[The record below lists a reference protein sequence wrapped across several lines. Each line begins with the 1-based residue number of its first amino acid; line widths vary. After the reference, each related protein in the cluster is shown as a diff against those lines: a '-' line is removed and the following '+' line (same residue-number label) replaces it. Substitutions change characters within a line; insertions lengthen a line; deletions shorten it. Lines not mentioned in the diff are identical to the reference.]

1 MSDEVLK
8 LEHWPKIIYQSHIK
22 NYMKEYVQGQQSILD
37 LFAYIGHL
45 YSLQLH
51 GLKCGIRK
59 KSMPKVNCLLTGP
72 TGCGKTFVVKKFADS
87 LELPYMK
94 VDCSSVRAEGWHGT
108 NLSEYIYRF
117 LQKSPYGF
125 GVLHLDEIDK
135 IGITDDNN
143 SAGKLDLQT
152 GLLDLLDGD
161 YCHIYDH
168 KVTKSIELANIN
180 NCLVIMSGSFQRVRN
195 HDDKQEKEEEI
206 INRPIGFTAKFD
218 EITKKSGDKKYKD
231 KSWKDRLKEL
241 GFIHELASRIVCQE
255 ELEKYDSQQLR
266 KIVMEGKE
274 SAYNR
279 YLNVFG
285 QHHSLDETEIDEIIR
300 RVQENENGL
309 RDLESIMFEKFYNK
323 RDTI

>member
-1 MSDEVLK
+1 MTQELV
-8 LEHWPKIIYQSHIK
+8 EMHWPKIIYQSHIR
-22 NYMKEYVQGQQSILD
+22 NYMKEYVQGQQNILD

-72 TGCGKTFVVKKFADS
+72 TGYGKTFVVKKFADS

-108 NLSEYIYRF
+108 NLSEYIFRF

-135 IGITDDNN
+135 IGISGDNN
-143 SAGKLDLQT
+143 SAGKLDLQM

-161 YCHIYDH
+161 YCHIYDRDRI
-168 KVTKSIELANIN
+168 TKSIELANAN
-180 NCLVIMSGSFQRVRN
+180 NCLVIMSGSFQHVRN
-195 HDDKQEKEEEI
+195 YDDKQEKEEEI
-206 INRPIGFTAKFD
+206 INRPIGFTADFNA
-218 EITKKSGDKKYKD
+218 IVKKEKEPEKT
-231 KSWKDRLKEL
+231 WKERLKDL

-255 ELEKYDSQQLR
+255 ELEKYDEQQLR
-266 KIVMEGKE
+266 KIIMDGKE
-274 SAYNR
+274 SAYHK

-285 QHHSLDETEIDEIIR
+285 QQHTLEDSDIDDIVK
-300 RVQENENGL
+300 RVQDCENGL
-309 RDLESIMFEKFYNK
+309 RDLESIMFEKFYKK
-323 RDTI
+323 RDSL